1 MGQSIFEGVRPLD
14 GAFAQVTQPQDPHL
28 PRLVFDAGPGSVE
41 KLALFHRLLR
51 PAPGPYSK
59 YMHYNANAR
68 VSSLY
73 HYEMHLATLK
83 LIFNIERCI
92 SQRLSRYLTLK
103 DASHNA

>member
-28 PRLVFDAGPGSVE
+28 PMLVFDAGPGSVE
-41 KLALFHRLLR
+41 KLALFHRLLC

-59 YMHYNANAR
+59 YMHYNTNAR
-68 VSSLY
+68 VSNLY
-73 HYEMHLATLK
+73 HYEMHLAMHFQDF
-83 LIFNIERCI
+83 IIIRCI